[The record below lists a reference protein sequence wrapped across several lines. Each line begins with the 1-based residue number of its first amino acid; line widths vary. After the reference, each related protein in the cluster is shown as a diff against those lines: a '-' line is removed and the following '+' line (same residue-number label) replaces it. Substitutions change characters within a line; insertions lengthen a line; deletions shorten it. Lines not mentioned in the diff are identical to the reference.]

1 MERDVRD
8 GTVSPQVEPNEARAG
23 SKSTGVCAHMH
34 GRKSG
39 GSIVKR
45 VSADK
50 SCDYPPILCHSE
62 ERLRQS
68 KAPLLE
74 MEGGGVGG
82 GWVVVGGY
90 QWRDEGGQS
99 EPKPSRGGEQAA
111 RRWSQDVGGTSG
123 ESRVPAAGARCVP
136 ARRPACPPRGTSLR
150 SSAVLFHS
158 PPPRT
163 TTGGGRREGGVQII
177 HRECF

>member
-74 MEGGGVGG
+74 MEEGGDGGVDGWWWGGINGGMKEGKVSRSPAAEGSRQRGDGARMSEVPRESPGSLQPEPAASLPAGPPARLGELPCGAQQFYSTLLLQEPPPGEGGG
-82 GWVVVGGY
+82 
-90 QWRDEGGQS
+90 
-99 EPKPSRGGEQAA
+99 
-111 RRWSQDVGGTSG
+111 
-123 ESRVPAAGARCVP
+123 
-136 ARRPACPPRGTSLR
+136 
-150 SSAVLFHS
+150 
-158 PPPRT
+158 
-163 TTGGGRREGGVQII
+163 GGVQII